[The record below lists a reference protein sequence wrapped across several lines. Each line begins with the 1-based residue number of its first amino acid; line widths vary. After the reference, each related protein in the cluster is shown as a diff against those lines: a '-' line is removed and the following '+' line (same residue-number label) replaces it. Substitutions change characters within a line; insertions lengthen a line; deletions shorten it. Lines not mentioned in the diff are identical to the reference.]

1 MWNHIWLGLI
11 TASMLLWFA
20 VMVDRLG
27 AVYVLGFIGLAFA
40 FRYFGVD
47 K

>member
-1 MWNHIWLGLI
+1 MWSRVWPWILG
-11 TASMLLWFA
+11 AAALLWLA

-27 AVYVLGFIGLAFA
+27 AVYVFGFIGLAVL

>member
-1 MWNHIWLGLI
+1 MWSKAWTVAVALS
-11 TASMLLWFA
+11 ALLWFA
-20 VMVDRLG
+20 VMVDRMG
-27 AVYVLGFIGLAFA
+27 ALYVVGFIALAFA

>member
-1 MWNHIWLGLI
+1 MLARFWPWILGS
-11 TASMLLWFA
+11 AVLLWLA

-27 AVYVLGFIGLAFA
+27 LLYVGGFIALAFA